1 MRARYARPSSPS
13 SSSRTTSAR
22 KFSRLACEVRKFF
35 SQRCTSSYE
44 PPENMREILPY
55 LKGGSDRRSPLRS
68 PQRGTRESHLYPLE
82 AAILTDPNL
91 SPSDGASY
99 EPAATAVGAGAGGDA
114 GARPARSSFAGTGA
128 SALVV
133 PAGEALLAP

>member
-68 PQRGTRESHLYPLE
+68 PQRGPARATFTRSKRPFLPIRMLPSQATAPLTNPRLPPW
-82 AAILTDPNL
+82 ARA
-91 SPSDGASY
+91 
-99 EPAATAVGAGAGGDA
+99 PAATL
-114 GARPARSSFAGTGA
+114 ARGPH
-128 SALVV
+128 ALHS
-133 PAGEALLAP
+133 PEQEPQHSLYPQERHF